1 MGTQDEQA
9 SLATDIVN
17 GTLQTVANYCTITC
31 ENNISNIDVT
41 IIGGN
46 VSLTMQ
52 QSCSAVGAE
61 CQIKNMISTQID
73 NLIKNMIQQEESS
86 NGIFSLLGPAS
97 SESTSISTSIKNQIS
112 QLIYS
117 SCSQSAE
124 NTQTNV
130 NVFAQDDVGTL
141 VVANQQGSVNKA
153 SCALDTVAKLVLNNS
168 VSNSVK
174 QKDSSCGGIM
184 TLLIIIAIVVLI
196 VMIGPSLFSFLKPSG
211 GTSGKAAAG
220 AAAGGAAEVI
230 VNIDGDGKGN
240 GGQNVTESVKKESK
254 GKKILSVLGI
264 ILFFVILGL
273 IIYFIIKEVVHS
285 KKNETTT
292 SGGTTTTTTTT

>member
-9 SLATDIVN
+9 SLATDMVN

-31 ENNISNIDVT
+31 ENNISNVNVT

-73 NLIKNMIQQEESS
+73 NLIQNMIQQEESS
-86 NGIFSLLGPAS
+86 YGILSLLGPSS

-153 SCALDTVAKLVLNNS
+153 SCALDTVAKLVLNNA

-174 QKDSSCGGIM
+174 QKDSSCAGIM
-184 TLLIIIAIVVLI
+184 TLLIVVAIVILI
-196 VMIGPSLFSFLKPSG
+196 IMVGPSLFSFLKPSG
-211 GTSGKAAAG
+211 GSGGGSGKG
-220 AAAGGAAEVI
+220 GAGGSAEVT
-230 VNIDGDGKGN
+230 VNVEGDGKG
-240 GGQNVTESVKKESK
+240 GEKVTETDKKESE
-254 GKKILSVLGI
+254 GKKILVVLGV
-264 ILFFVILGL
+264 ILFFIILGV
-273 IIYFIIKEVVHS
+273 IIYFIIKEIVHS
-285 KKNETTT
+285 KKNTTTT